1 MNVFKNLMKEWVIP
15 LALVALLGWCFT
27 QFVFTGAIVN
37 GSSMEPNLLNRQYVG
52 VNRLGN
58 LHRGDVVVFD
68 ATQEDPQIR
77 PGNKDYV
84 KRIIGVP
91 GDTVTYQNGNLYV
104 NGKMVN
110 QSYLSV
116 DERTQG
122 TAGEF
127 GTSWSLASLSATGM
141 WQEKDQDKSVV
152 PADAYFVLGDHR
164 SVSNDGRYFGFVDR
178 NHIFGK
184 VVVPFWYD
192 AAVKDNIN
200 HQSQHFFG

>member
-1 MNVFKNLMKEWVIP
+1 MNIFKNLMKEWVIP

-27 QFVFTGAIVN
+27 QFVFTGAVVN
-37 GSSMEPNLLNRQYVG
+37 GGSMEPNLLNRQYVG

-58 LHRGDVVVFD
+58 LQRGDVVVFD

-84 KRIIGVP
+84 KRIIGVS
-91 GDTVTYQNGNLYV
+91 GDTVTYHNGNLYV

-110 QSYLSV
+110 QSYLSIG
-116 DERTQG
+116 ERTQG

-127 GTSWSLASLSATGM
+127 GISWSLASLSATGM
-141 WQEKDQDKSVV
+141 WQVKDQNKSVV

-178 NHIFGK
+178 NHILGK

-192 AAVKDNIN
+192 SNVKDNIN